1 MEEIAAMFGALGLTP
16 KVHEGAADLYRFVAG
31 SPLGGETPETRQRGQ
46 TLDELVALLAEEV
59 RSQLATNRDGAAA
72 SRR

>member
-1 MEEIAAMFGALGLTP
+1 
-16 KVHEGAADLYRFVAG
+16 
-31 SPLGGETPETRQRGQ
+31 
-46 TLDELVALLAEEV
+46 LVALLAEEV